1 MQKGNFTWIEV
12 RMDTLSSRAT
22 RNIEIQLRPLEAN
35 DIRDVV
41 ALWYRAW
48 HHTFPDLRHPEPLST
63 WERRFRDDLA
73 CRGTVWVAEGRG
85 GIVGFIV
92 VMIQEHYLDQIFVD
106 PAHQQQGIGT
116 LLLDKAKALC
126 PQSLTLHTLQ
136 RNEQASKFYERHG
149 FIAGHRGVN
158 KINGLPN
165 VEYRWQP

>member
-1 MQKGNFTWIEV
+1 
-12 RMDTLSSRAT
+12 MDRLSSRAT
-22 RNIEIQLRPLEAN
+22 RSIEAQLRPLEAN
-35 DIRDVV
+35 DISDVV

-48 HHTFPDLRHPEPLST
+48 HHTFLDLHHPDPLST

-73 CRGTVWVAEGRG
+73 YRGTVWVAERRED
-85 GIVGFIV
+85 IVGFIV
-92 VMIQEHYLDQIFVD
+92 VMIQENYLDQIFVD

-116 LLLDKAKALC
+116 LLLAKAKELC

-136 RNEQASKFYERHG
+136 RNAQASKFYERHG
-149 FIAGHRGVN
+149 FTAGRRGVN

>member
-1 MQKGNFTWIEV
+1 ME
-12 RMDTLSSRAT
+12 TLSSRAT
-22 RNIEIQLRPLEAN
+22 RRIEVQLRPLEAN
-35 DIRDVV
+35 DISNVV

-48 HHTFPDLRHPEPLST
+48 HHTFPDLHHPDPLST

-73 CRGTVWVAEGRG
+73 CRGTVWVVEGCR

-106 PAHQQQGIGT
+106 PAHQQQGIGAF
-116 LLLDKAKALC
+116 LLAKAKALC

-136 RNEQASKFYERHG
+136 RNTQASEFYERHG
-149 FIAGHRGVN
+149 FTAGWRGIN

-165 VEYRWQP
+165 VEYRWQS